1 MSDDSMTDLFVMA
14 GDWGNLDSQGLEEF
28 RKSFSKKL
36 SPPTD
41 IYRAGEK
48 AITKVFGIAL
58 TSLSIVFFLI
68 LIVLIICITLARWIN
83 VETAI
88 LIILFIIFIFW
99 LGYLLFKSAMK
110 NELDKITLDI
120 NTKIGNYGEN
130 LFEELL
136 SAIKIGASS
145 YNKIKKLKNSE
156 INEEDNLGPPL
167 D

>member
-1 MSDDSMTDLFVMA
+1 MTDLFVMA